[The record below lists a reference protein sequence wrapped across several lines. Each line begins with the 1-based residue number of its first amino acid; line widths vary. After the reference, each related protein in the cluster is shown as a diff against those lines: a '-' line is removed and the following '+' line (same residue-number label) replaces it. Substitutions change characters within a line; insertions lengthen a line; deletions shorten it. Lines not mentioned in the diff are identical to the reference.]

1 MSVLSWLTHKQME
14 RLRPFFPK
22 SHGHP
27 RVDDRRVLSGMM
39 FSRLKEKWR
48 IATRYHRRPTVL
60 FSAGHLS
67 RCNRDLL
74 AMNSEPGFW
83 LRVL

>member
-1 MSVLSWLTHKQME
+1 MSVLFWLTDKQME

-27 RVDDRRVLSGMM
+27 QVDDRRILSGMM
-39 FSRLKEKWR
+39 FGRLKDWRR
-48 IATRYHRRPTVL
+48 IATRYNRCPTVL

-67 RCNRDLL
+67 RCNRHLL
-74 AMNSEPGFW
+74 AMNSEPEFW